1 MSESHT
7 DPQPRTPGAPSD
19 QPIDGPVRYPTNS
32 VVGVLDTEDRLDGAV
47 RSLTAGGFLESELHV
62 AAGEAAADAMRAS
75 TGRTGLAGLATR
87 IAARLGVENA
97 AMESKAHDEE
107 AMREGRYVLVVAAPT
122 DDRKE
127 RAAALLG
134 AAGAHAVRFHGRF
147 TIEGVVPPNES

>member
-1 MSESHT
+1 MSESHV
-7 DPQPRTPGAPSD
+7 DPRSRTPGPPSD
-19 QPIDGPVRYPTNS
+19 HAIDGPVRYPTNS
-32 VVGVLDTEDRLDGAV
+32 VIGVLDTEDQLDAAV

-62 AAGEAAADAMRAS
+62 AAGAAAADAMRAS

-97 AMESKAHDEE
+97 EMEFKAHYEE

-127 RAAALLG
+127 RATALLS
-134 AAGAHAVRFHGRF
+134 AAGAHAVSFHGRF
-147 TIEGVVPPNES
+147 TIEGLVPPNEG